1 MPTGTAQLN
10 YNWLCTGREMF
21 AAMLEAI
28 DQARESVCLETY
40 IFSGGALGERFR
52 ESLNR
57 ARQRGAVVRVLLD
70 ALGSYGLHSEF
81 WAQLIAAG
89 GEVRS
94 FNPLSLHRL
103 GLRNHR
109 KLLVCDDTVAFV
121 GGFNIAPE
129 YEGDGVTSGWCD
141 LGLRIEGP
149 LARGLAESFDDMFA
163 RAGFQ
168 HKRLIRF
175 RRTRTRKVLGSAREQ
190 VLLSGPGRGRNP
202 IKRALV
208 RDLARARSV
217 ALMVAYFLPT
227 WRLRHD
233 LARIVARG
241 GEVNLI
247 LAGKTDVSVSQFAA
261 RSLYRRLLKGGISIY
276 EYQPQVLHAKLF
288 ILDDVVYVGSSNLD
302 QRSLSINYE
311 LMIRFESAE
320 IAGQARA
327 VFENTLAHCRR
338 VGLEDWRKARGFW
351 ERLKQRWAYFL
362 LVRVDPYLARRQ
374 WRALPD

>member
-1 MPTGTAQLN
+1 MPAGTVQVN

-28 DQARESVCLETY
+28 DQARQSVCLETY
-40 IFSGGALGERFR
+40 IFSSGAIGERFR
-52 ESLNR
+52 EALNQ
-57 ARQRGAVVRVLLD
+57 ARQRGLAVRVLLD

-81 WAQLIAAG
+81 WAPLIAAG
-89 GEVRS
+89 GEVRL
-94 FNPLSLHRL
+94 FNPLSFHRL

-129 YEGDGVTSGWCD
+129 YEGDGITAGWRD
-141 LGLRIEGP
+141 LGLRVEGP
-149 LARGLAESFDDMFA
+149 LARDLGDSFEEMFQ
-163 RAGFQ
+163 RADFQ
-168 HKRLIRF
+168 HKRLMRF
-175 RRTRTRKVLGSAREQ
+175 RRSRVRRVLGAGQEQ

-217 ALMVAYFLPT
+217 AIMVAYFLPT

-233 LARIVARG
+233 LGRIVARG

-261 RSLYRRLLKGGISIY
+261 RSLYRRLLKGGIRIY

-288 ILDDVVYVGSSNLD
+288 ILDDIVYVGSSNLD
-302 QRSLSINYE
+302 QRSLNINYE

-320 IAGQARA
+320 MAAQARA
-327 VFENTLAHCRR
+327 VFRGALAHCRE
-338 VGLEDWRKARGFW
+338 VQLEEWRKARGLW
-351 ERLKQRWAYFL
+351 ERIKQRWAYFL

-374 WRALPD
+374 WRSLPD